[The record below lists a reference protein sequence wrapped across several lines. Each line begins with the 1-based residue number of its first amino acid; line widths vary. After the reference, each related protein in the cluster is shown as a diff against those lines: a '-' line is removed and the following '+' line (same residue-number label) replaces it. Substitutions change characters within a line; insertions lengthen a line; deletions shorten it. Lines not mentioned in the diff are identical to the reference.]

1 MGCCSAVASTNR
13 ICLLLFL
20 PPGLRRRLGGR
31 VRRRRQR
38 HPQRAGRQDLPD
50 LAAHARRALQQRDQA
65 ARKPRSLINPQPL
78 PLFRSSMYVQFSP

>member
-1 MGCCSAVASTNR
+1 M
-13 ICLLLFL
+13 CLVLFL
-20 PPGLRRRLGGR
+20 SRGPRRRMGGR

-38 HPQRAGRQDLPD
+38 RPQRARRQDLPD

-65 ARKPRSLINPQPL
+65 ARKPRSFINPQPL